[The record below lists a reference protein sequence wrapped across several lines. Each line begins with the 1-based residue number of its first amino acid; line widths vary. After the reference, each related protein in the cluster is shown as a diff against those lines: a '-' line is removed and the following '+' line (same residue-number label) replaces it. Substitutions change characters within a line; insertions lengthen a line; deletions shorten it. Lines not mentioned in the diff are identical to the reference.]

1 MTTLSSDLW
10 LVLVEED
17 LVLSAAASGMSM
29 PGLLG
34 ALCSMFIRVEEDL
47 VLVHAAGEMSWPSL
61 CAGLLCDFGLAP
73 VADDR
78 VLSI

>member
-1 MTTLSSDLW
+1 MTTMSSDLW

-29 PGLLG
+29 PGLLA
-34 ALCSMFIRVEEDL
+34 ALCSCSMFIRVEEDL

-73 VADDR
+73 VADD
-78 VLSI
+78 